1 MHIWLVNAEPLI
13 RGWVALRI
21 YVEPIL
27 IVFLILINVLEVKV
41 RIDATVSMI
50 FADIELCIETLVH
63 KTECFVTSM
72 KVREESGMRT
82 S

>member
-1 MHIWLVNAEPLI
+1 M
-13 RGWVALRI
+13 
-21 YVEPIL
+21 
-27 IVFLILINVLEVKV
+27 NVLEVKV
-41 RIDATVSMI
+41 RIDATESMI

-72 KVREESGMRT
+72 KVREESGMRI